1 MHQDLLRLAFGTQF
15 AADVLERTD
24 QLLLFRVD
32 RDARLARPELLLDR
46 PIQVFELSVTVRM
59 LGALQCFLVGL
70 QAVAHLVEQ
79 LRHHPMAGLVALRL
93 ELCGEL
99 AHTLECPPQR

>member
-1 MHQDLLRLAFGTQF
+1 
-15 AADVLERTD
+15 
-24 QLLLFRVD
+24 
-32 RDARLARPELLLDR
+32 
-46 PIQVFELSVTVRM
+46 VFELSVAVRM
-59 LGALQCFLVGL
+59 VGALQRLLIRL

-79 LRHHPMAGLVALRL
+79 LGHHAMAGLVAVRR